1 MWFPLFD
8 NDNKQVYDK
17 RRLVSLSVRFD
28 LVQYVYK
35 DKSTF
40 EIHFLSV

>member
-17 RRLVSLSVRFD
+17 WRLVSLSVRFD

-35 DKSTF
+35 DKCTF
-40 EIHFLSV
+40 EIHILSV